1 MTIHLPAR
9 ALVPLVKDFTRTRY
23 FYAIGVV
30 CLLLLTQQTGVISFS
45 TGMLHQ
51 HAPSQG
57 NFLFQSS
64 NTFTALADTDLVGA
78 DTVKTD
84 SLKKDTPVE
93 ALPLEIP
100 DTTEDESVA
109 PEDSVEEEP
118 EVEPETEA
126 GEPDSLVQEDS
137 LKIPKSLLHDS
148 LRVASDSTSSDS
160 TKNDSTYVV
169 FLDSTW
175 RMQQHT
181 HHRRDDV
188 AVNLFA
194 RYNSSLYLDVVSPA
208 YVREISMD
216 TLGRFVTIRE
226 QVNGVDVKVP
236 ITLTTEE
243 YIRQRLEFEKLNN
256 WRTMTYEYNLN
267 KGDDGLGGLFSSFT
281 NIEIPVPQ
289 NPIFSIFGK
298 NKISLRITGAIDIR
312 AGFRNVTSDLQ
323 TLASTDQS
331 RNEPDFKQDVSIN
344 VDGSVG
350 DKLKINADWNTQRT
364 FEFENS
370 LKIRYQGY
378 DDDIIKTIEAGN
390 VSLSVPSF
398 VGSSQALF
406 GIKSEMQFGP
416 LKLTALVSQKKGSAK
431 EVSVSGGSK
440 AVGKDISP
448 LRYSLSHFFV
458 DTVYR
463 KIFEEFHRVYPPQIT
478 SEMQQLEISE
488 IEVWKAPT
496 NAQVQGRKQARA
508 YINLP
513 PKIDRNETYDED
525 ILSTL
530 DSTVGSYYSGFFV
543 RLEPNKDYKIHPVEG
558 FISLNSAPNDNEIIA
573 VSYSTIGGQSR
584 YFGEFAGNDT
594 NSTRPIVLKLIKPE
608 NLTESYY
615 PAWKLQL
622 RNIYSLDARD
632 IKEGGLD
639 LKVYYKP
646 IVGNDIEDPK
656 GVNLLTLL
664 QLDRYRV
671 GGEGPDNLFDFLP
684 NFTIDKE
691 RGELIFPNLEPFDS
705 ALAEQFEANGVK
717 DYDSLILRG
726 IYNRKLTEQE
736 RNSLQS
742 NIYTIRVNVTGAVS
756 ARIPLGSFNVVEGSV
771 QVLLNGSP
779 LTAGVDYD
787 VNYIIGE
794 VNVRKEEA
802 LVPGA
807 NLQVKFEQNDMF
819 QIASKTLMGARGELD
834 LGRDSKF
841 GFTIMNL
848 NQETLSDKV
857 RLGEEPTNNTIMGI
871 DGGTSFNLPFLTS
884 ALDAIPGLRAREM
897 SSIKISGEAA
907 YILPDPNTKRSS
919 IQSDNG
925 ASIAYIDDFEG
936 SRRTVPLNVNYTAWK
951 PASPPVYTLVG
962 PETMT
967 PLSKMYSKAKM
978 SWFNNTQRYEPVST
992 QEIWPF
998 KSVRRGQEL
1007 VPILILD
1014 YNPLER
1020 GMFNY
1025 SLNIDSTLKMYPE
1038 RNWNGVQ
1045 RYINSTAGDL
1055 TQQNIAYLEMW
1066 FRATSEDSLDLR
1078 KGRLYVDIGK
1088 VSEDVVPNGKLN
1100 SEDAVITEQ
1109 NLAGLPNGVLN
1120 PGEDIGLDTLSDVQE
1135 RARYSEFITRNPQY
1149 ADDPSGDNFDYTTES
1164 NSFERING
1172 TERNGE
1178 RNSVDGRYPDTEDL
1192 NGNGTADVTD
1202 TYIEYEIPLAESLED
1217 GSKNIAIVGG
1227 GTNKWFQVRIPLQD
1241 STRIVGG
1248 QSVVSILQNVQ
1259 YIRLWLSGYKAPV
1272 RLRIA
1277 EISFVGNQWLETMRD
1292 DSVMK
1297 VSVVNIED
1305 NSGAPD
1311 FYTIP
1316 PGVIRERDRTQP
1328 DQEIFGNEQSLA
1340 MLINGLRA
1348 GETRQVAK
1356 YFSQRPIDMF
1366 NYRSLKVFVHGDQS
1380 FGEDAEIFLRF
1391 GADTLNYYE
1400 YRQPLTSEWGEMN
1413 VVFSELTSVKA
1424 ARDSGANASQIPAPS
1439 GPPGSFYAI
1448 RGNPALT
1455 KVQYLGIGVRNIS
1468 GRYPHKTRYTNPP
1481 RELFGKVWVN
1491 EMRVT
1496 EVDNSAGGAYRFDTQ
1511 IKLADFGNVSVNY
1524 SYTDPNYH
1532 GVDRAFGDRVTRKNW
1547 AVNTNFALDHFLPQ
1561 DWKTSLP
1568 IAYSHQE
1575 NIALPKYLPNTDVV
1589 VDEAAR
1595 RAGERTSADAT
1606 PEEKLAASERIITE
1620 SQTLSVRDNF
1630 SVSGF
1635 KFGLP
1640 FEAWYIRDI
1649 INSIT
1654 LRFNYAS
1661 SSQRDPSIVSAT
1673 SWQWNFGMNYDVT
1686 LNHSL
1691 FLQPFSSLFNGI
1703 YLLEDYKD
1711 WKIYLFPIMGFRSSL
1726 DGGRSLNSSLSR
1738 TQNSAVR
1745 ETRTFNASKQLSF
1758 GWKIT
1763 EGGLLGIGG
1772 DYVINIKRDLLYLD
1786 TTGTQSFSQVLHAL
1800 FFGGRDGSYGQNIT
1814 FNLKPKIPNI
1824 FNITKY
1830 LDQINVGYRVNYA
1843 WQNAFQRGDLGKSA
1857 AWENSIS
1864 AGFNFRLKSLADGW
1878 FKDDD
1883 APAQSKQQQPPRIQ
1897 QREMRVDPNDS
1908 TKRIPA
1914 DSAAVEDTSASI
1926 NPLEKLKYFAKIL
1939 IKYPLLDYENINIS
1953 FGQSNRSANNGVIGS
1968 TGFKNFWGT
1977 LPFQMPDADT
1987 NGGGPSRL
1995 YQLGL
2000 VSDPSSTL
2008 RWTGSFPFFEPI
2020 AYRGPDGWV
2029 SNSLGLRAK
2038 NGRLT
2043 NDFSQKND
2051 IALKTNRPLWEG
2063 ASLEINWK
2071 VGWQY
2076 RRTTNLSTDSIL
2088 GLPIEGSTKTGGTV
2102 ERSYMSLP
2110 PILLFKVFKS
2120 NLEDVGKKYEA
2131 NIKSPEYT
2139 NKPGAAAAD
2148 AFEKGMEALPFL
2160 NKFLGQFVP
2169 RANWSLRWS
2178 GVEKITGISD
2188 WVQSMSLDHSYR
2200 SSFRRDFHIADDG
2213 SEQTDVERISYD
2225 FAPLIGLQTT
2235 FKEVWKGNLGGNFQY
2250 KTSTAYDLSLTNQ
2263 KITEDVTS
2271 EMSLSLNYSRRG
2283 FEFPLFGL
2291 NLKNDLEFSF
2301 TYSRALK
2308 TRRQHDPAFLQTN
2321 QEGTPLDGNIRTTM
2335 EPRIRYTLSARVT
2348 ASLFY
2353 RYSRTAP
2360 DEGGSTIPGTTT
2372 NEAGVD
2378 IHISIQ

>member
-1 MTIHLPAR
+1 MNISSSARTIVR
-9 ALVPLVKDFTRTRY
+9 VKDFTHTRSL
-23 FYAIGVV
+23 YAMGLV

-45 TGMLHQ
+45 TGALQPHT
-51 HAPSQG
+51 SQSG
-57 NFLFQSS
+57 NFVFQPT
-64 NTFTALADTDLVGA
+64 NTFPAFSDTDLVGS
-78 DTVKTD
+78 DTIRTD
-84 SLKKDTPVE
+84 TSKNEAPVE
-93 ALPLEIP
+93 TLPLELP
-100 DTTEDESVA
+100 DTTDESVA
-109 PEDSVEEEP
+109 PEDSLEQEP
-118 EVEPETEA
+118 EVEPE
-126 GEPDSLVQEDS
+126 GEPEPPDSLPQEKSPKLPKRLLQDS
-137 LKIPKSLLHDS
+137 LSA
-148 LRVASDSTSSDS
+148 VTDSTLSDS
-160 TKNDSTYVV
+160 TKSDSTYVV

-181 HHRRDDV
+181 HHRRDNV
-188 AVNLFA
+188 AVNLFS

-208 YVREISMD
+208 YVRELSMD

-243 YIRQRLEFEKLNN
+243 YIRQRLEFEKMNN
-256 WRTMTYEYNLN
+256 WRTMTYVYNLN
-267 KGDDGLGGLFSSFT
+267 EKDDGLGGLFSSFT

-298 NKISLRITGAIDIR
+298 NKISLRITGSIDIR

-463 KIFEEFHRVYPPQIT
+463 KIFEEFHQEYPPRIT
-478 SEMQQLEISE
+478 GEMQQLEISE

-508 YINLP
+508 YIKLG
-513 PKIDRNETYDED
+513 PKADRSGLYTEDE
-525 ILSTL
+525 LALL
-530 DSTVGSYYSGFFV
+530 DSAVGSYYSGFFV
-543 RLEPNKDYKIHPVEG
+543 RLEPNKDYKVHPIEG

-573 VSYSTIGGQSR
+573 VSYSTIGGQLR

-594 NSTRPIVLKLIKPE
+594 NSTRPIVLKLVKPE
-608 NLTESYY
+608 NLTQSFY

-632 IKEGGLD
+632 IKETGLD

-646 IVGNDIEDPK
+646 IVGNEIEDPK
-656 GVNLLTLL
+656 GINLLKLL
-664 QLDRYRV
+664 KLDRYRI
-671 GGEGPDNLFDFLP
+671 GGEGSDNLFDFLP

-705 ALAEQFEANGVK
+705 SLAEQFKANGAT

-726 IYNRKLTEQE
+726 IYDRKLTDQE
-736 RNSLQS
+736 RNSLQR

-834 LGRDSKF
+834 LGRDSKL

-884 ALDAIPGLRAREM
+884 ALDAIPGLRARDM

-951 PASPPVYTLVG
+951 PASPPVYTLIGSESV
-962 PETMT
+962 T
-967 PLSKMYSKAKM
+967 PLSKMNSKAKM

-1014 YNPLER
+1014 YNPTER

-1025 SLNIDSTLKMYPE
+1025 SLNIDSTLKKTPAK
-1038 RNWNGVQ
+1038 NWNGVQ

-1055 TQQNIAYLEMW
+1055 TQQNIAYLEIW
-1066 FRATSEDSLDLR
+1066 FRATSTDSFDLR
-1078 KGRLYVDIGK
+1078 KGRLYIDIGK
-1088 VSEDVVPNGKLN
+1088 VSEDVVPNRGNLN
-1100 SEDAVITEQ
+1100 SEDAVITDQ
-1109 NLAGLPNGVLN
+1109 NQSGLPNGVLN

-1135 RARYSEFITRNPQY
+1135 RARYPELITRYPEL
-1149 ADDPSGDNFDYTTES
+1149 AGDPSGDNFDYTTES
-1164 NSFERING
+1164 NSFDRING
-1172 TERNGE
+1172 TEGNGE

-1192 NGNGTADVTD
+1192 NGNGTADPTD

-1227 GTNKWFQVRIPLQD
+1227 GTNKWFQVRIPLLD
-1241 STRIVGG
+1241 STRVIGG
-1248 QSVVSILQNVQ
+1248 QTALSILQNVQ
-1259 YIRLWLSGYKAPV
+1259 YIRLWLSGYNAPV

-1311 FYTIP
+1311 YYTIP

-1340 MLINGLRA
+1340 MLINGLSA

-1366 NYRSLKVFVHGDQS
+1366 NYRALKMFVHGDRE
-1380 FGEDAEIFLRF
+1380 FGDDAEIFLRF

-1400 YRQPLTSEWGEMN
+1400 YRQPLTADWSEMN
-1413 VVFSELTSVKA
+1413 IVFSELTSVKA

-1455 KVQYLGIGVRNIS
+1455 KVQYLGIGVRNTS
-1468 GRYPHKTRYTNPP
+1468 GRYPYKTRYTNPP
-1481 RELFGKVWVN
+1481 RDLHGKVWIN

-1496 EVDNSAGGAYRFDTQ
+1496 EVDNSAGGAYRIDTQ
-1511 IKLADFGNVSVNY
+1511 IKLSDFGNIAVNY

-1547 AVNTNFALDHFLPQ
+1547 AMNTNFALDHFLPQ
-1561 DWKTSLP
+1561 NWKTSLP

-1589 VDEAAR
+1589 VEEAAR
-1595 RAGERTSADAT
+1595 RAGERSSTAT
-1606 PEEKLAASERIITE
+1606 PEEQRAATDRIITE

-1630 SVSGF
+1630 SISNF

-1640 FEAWYIRDI
+1640 FEAWYIRDL
-1649 INSIT
+1649 INS
-1654 LRFNYAS
+1654 LSFRFNYAS

-1673 SWQWNFGMNYDVT
+1673 SWQWNFGMSYGVQ

-1691 FLQPFSSLFNGI
+1691 FLQPFSSLFDGM

-1711 WKIYLFPIMGFRSSL
+1711 WKIYLFPIMGFNSSL

-1738 TQNSAVR
+1738 TQNSVVR
-1745 ETRTFNASKQLSF
+1745 QTRTFNASKQLSF

-1772 DYVINIKRDLLYLD
+1772 DYGINIKRDLLYLD
-1786 TTGTQSFSQVLHAL
+1786 TGDSLGFSQILEAL
-1800 FFGGRDGSYGQNIT
+1800 FLGGRDGSYGQNVT
-1814 FNLKPKIPNI
+1814 FNMKPKIPNI

-1830 LDQINVGYRVNYA
+1830 LDQISVGYRVNYA

-1857 AWENSIS
+1857 AWENSIT
-1864 AGFNFRLKSLADGW
+1864 AGMNFRLKSLADGW
-1878 FKDDD
+1878 FKDDNT
-1883 APAQSKQQQPPRIQ
+1883 PEQSKQQKPPRLQ
-1897 QREMRVDPNDS
+1897 QREMRIDPADS
-1908 TKRIPA
+1908 TKQIPV
-1914 DSAAVEDTSASI
+1914 DSTAVEDTSESV
-1926 NPLEKLKYFAKIL
+1926 NPLEKLKLFAKIL

-1968 TGFKNFWGT
+1968 TGFKNFWGK
-1977 LPFQMPDADT
+1977 LPFQLPDADT

-2008 RWTGSFPFFEPI
+2008 RWTGRFPFFEPI

-2029 SNSLGLRAK
+2029 ANSYGLRAK
-2038 NGRLT
+2038 RAALT

-2051 IALKTNRPLWEG
+2051 ISLKTNRPLWEG

-2076 RRTTNLSTDSIL
+2076 RRTTNLTTDSIL
-2088 GLPIEGSTKTGGTV
+2088 GLPISGSTKTGGSV
-2102 ERSYMSLP
+2102 ERSFMSLP
-2110 PILLFKVFKS
+2110 PVLLFKVFKS
-2120 NLEDVGKKYEA
+2120 NLEDVGKKYDQ
-2131 NIKSPEYT
+2131 NIKLPEYA
-2139 NKPGAAAAD
+2139 NKPGAAASD

-2178 GVEKITGISD
+2178 GVEKVTGISD

-2225 FAPLIGLQTT
+2225 FAPLIGIQTT
-2235 FKEVWKGNLGGNFQY
+2235 FKEVWKGSLGGNFQY

-2263 KITEDVTS
+2263 KITEDVTA

-2308 TRRQHDPAFLQTN
+2308 TRRQHDPTFLQSN

-2360 DEGGSTIPGTTT
+2360 DEGGSTIPGSTT